1 MRYIITCSIL
11 LLLSL
16 PATAQVTLTPIQVRR
31 ANVLLDEREYLIEQL
46 ANETLERQLWQ
57 RAHSESE
64 RLRLNAESQ
73 AANISEV
80 AAIESDRAKALES
93 MLKHESAKVRRRQT
107 TGVILATI
115 VAVESVVI
123 AVIVA
128 VK

>member
-1 MRYIITCSIL
+1 MKLTSLL

-16 PATAQVTLTPIQVRR
+16 SATAQVTLSPIQVRR

-80 AAIESDRAKALES
+80 AAIETDRAKALES
-93 MLKHESAKVRRRQT
+93 MLKRETAKVRRRQT

>member
-1 MRYIITCSIL
+1 MKLTSLL

-16 PATAQVTLTPIQVRR
+16 SATAQVTLSPIQVRR

-80 AAIESDRAKALES
+80 AAIETDRAVALES
-93 MLKHESAKVRRRQT
+93 MLKRETAKVRRRQT

>member
-1 MRYIITCSIL
+1 MKLTSLL

-16 PATAQVTLTPIQVRR
+16 SATAQVTLTPIQVRR

-73 AANISEV
+73 VANISEV
-80 AAIESDRAKALES
+80 AAIETDRAKALES
-93 MLKHESAKVRRRQT
+93 MLKRETAKVRRRQT

-123 AVIVA
+123 AVMA
-128 VK
+128 ATR

>member
-1 MRYIITCSIL
+1 
-11 LLLSL
+11 
-16 PATAQVTLTPIQVRR
+16 
-31 ANVLLDEREYLIEQL
+31 VLLDEREYLIEQL

-80 AAIESDRAKALES
+80 AAIETDRAKALES
-93 MLKHESAKVRRRQT
+93 MLKRETAKVRRRQT

-123 AVIVA
+123 AIMVS

>member
-1 MRYIITCSIL
+1 
-11 LLLSL
+11 
-16 PATAQVTLTPIQVRR
+16 
-31 ANVLLDEREYLIEQL
+31 VLLDEREYLIEQL

-93 MLKHESAKVRRRQT
+93 MLKRETAKVRRRQT

-123 AVIVA
+123 AVMA
-128 VK
+128 ATR